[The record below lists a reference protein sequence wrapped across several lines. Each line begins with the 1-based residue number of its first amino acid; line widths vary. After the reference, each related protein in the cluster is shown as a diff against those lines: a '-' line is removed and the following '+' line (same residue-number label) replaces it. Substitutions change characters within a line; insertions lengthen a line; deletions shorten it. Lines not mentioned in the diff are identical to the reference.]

1 MVGNGVGTYGG
12 VGMGLIFT
20 MVWEWDC
27 YFEMELEVKAG
38 NYGNGGCGIRLTVS
52 GVARISR
59 VVGPTRGVGAGGGTR
74 SAEAL
79 RLLVLY
85 FA

>member
-27 YFEMELEVKAG
+27 YFEMELEVEAG
-38 NYGNGGCGIRLTVS
+38 NYGNGGCGMRLTVS
-52 GVARISR
+52 GIARI
-59 VVGPTRGVGAGGGTR
+59 
-74 SAEAL
+74 
-79 RLLVLY
+79 
-85 FA
+85 